1 MSDVVEKKDQKE
13 EKKQEEKK
21 EPGLADILKAHPGA
35 PSQEEIEG
43 WKATFGDIYV
53 SGFSETELFVW
64 RSITR
69 PEWVNLQTFA
79 ADPENKVNNFGF
91 EILVCKTCILWTSVS
106 VPLDKGKAGTPSAL
120 QEQILQNSNFLTPQA
135 AAMLVAKL

>member
-1 MSDVVEKKDQKE
+1 MSDDA
-13 EKKQEEKK
+13 EKK
-21 EPGLADILKAHPGA
+21 EEEKGLANILKQYKDS
-35 PSQEEIEG
+35 PSPEQIEK
-43 WKATFGDIYV
+43 WKATFGDVYV

-69 PEWVNLQTFA
+69 PEWVELQSFA
-79 ADPENKVNNFGF
+79 ANPDNKVDNFGF
-91 EILVCKTCILWTSVS
+91 EVLVCETCVLWSSVTVS
-106 VPLDKGKAGTPSAL
+106 LKKGKAGTPSAL